1 MEFDPHL
8 PNAYSNM
15 GVMYLNAQRPHD
27 AVKVL
32 QVLEDTLQKSS
43 TNDVRVRVCVR
54 VCACVCGGVCV
65 LCVLCVC
72 VRECACVCVCL

>member
-1 MEFDPHL
+1 
-8 PNAYSNM
+8 M

-54 VCACVCGGVCV
+54 VCACVRV
-65 LCVLCVC
+65 CVLCVC
-72 VRECACVCVCL
+72 VCV